1 MPAKR
6 SARLSASTAKPPAA
20 KKQKRGR
27 QPLAKARGPGAVH
40 SEPEAMEVSLV
51 SNPILPPELIDQL
64 VTRVADE
71 VSLRMASTTGVLPT
85 ADAVAEVPFTA
96 L

>member
-6 SARLSASTAKPPAA
+6 SDRLSASTAKPPAA

-27 QPLAKARGPGAVH
+27 QPLAKARGPGAVQ
-40 SEPEAMEVSLV
+40 SEAEAMEVSPV
-51 SNPILPPELIDQL
+51 SNPRLPPELIDQL